1 MILLRLI
8 GWPYLRSHVLRT
20 ALTTGGIVL
29 GTAVFVGMHTANQAV
44 LMAFGQTINRI
55 AGKTDLQITAG
66 ETGFGED
73 VLDTAQSA
81 ATVRVAVPVIE
92 AVVEAHAPS
101 RGSLLVLAVDMTGD
115 RSLRDYDFEA
125 GDAAVLGDPLVFL
138 AQPDSLIVTQQ
149 LAERNQVAIGDRLVL
164 TTAQGEQP
172 FTVRGIIKPT
182 GLATA
187 FGGNLAI
194 MDVYA
199 AQHMFG
205 RGRTFDR
212 VDVGIRPGT
221 SLADAQRELSALL
234 GPGFQVQPPVTRGRQ
249 AEAMLR
255 GYSTMV
261 NISSV
266 FALFV
271 GMFIIYNSFATA
283 VAQRRTEIGILRAL
297 GATRRQIGQLF
308 VQESVALGAI
318 GAVAGVVVGVGI
330 AQAIAAAIVAMTA
343 GVYGLEQQ
351 PAGVAV
357 TPLVAGTGLLL
368 GLTTSLVAA
377 VIPAWQA
384 AHVDPVHAMKKAAY
398 DIADGARSRR
408 LPIAAGVLAV
418 VAGVCLGLAEVRPL
432 FYVSYVLMI
441 VALLIM
447 STILSGTLARVI
459 RPVLRWIRPVE
470 GVLAADSLLQ
480 APRRTAMTVSGLML
494 ALALVVAFSGM
505 ARASYSSILQWI
517 NTTLNPDLFVMPSPR
532 VELRTRRFPATMAA
546 ELASVPGIR
555 DVQMF
560 RSGRIT
566 FREQPAMLVGLEM
579 VKVAATSR
587 TAPVAGEAATMFQR
601 CAAGQG
607 VLVSDNLAQLHRL
620 SLGEVLSIPAPY
632 GTIRL
637 PIVGIVVDYTDQQ
650 GSIFIDRSMFVR
662 HWRDDSVS
670 DFRLYLHPGARSSDV
685 QQQIVQAYAGRQQV
699 FVLTNQEVR
708 DYVMQLAN
716 QWFSLM
722 DLQIA
727 VAVFVAILGIIN
739 TLTVSITDRRRELGV
754 LQAVGALRAQIR
766 RTIWLEAMAIGAIAL
781 ALGAALGALNLYY
794 ILQMVRVDVIGL
806 SLDYSYPVGTVLM
819 LVPIILGAAFVAA
832 IWPAE
837 SVLRGSLVEALEY
850 E

>member
-8 GWPYLRSHVLRT
+8 GWPYLRRHVLRT
-20 ALTTGGIVL
+20 ALTTGGIVV
-29 GTAVFVGMHTANQAV
+29 GTAVFVGMHAANQAV
-44 LMAFGQTINRI
+44 LMSFGQTIDRI

-66 ETGFGED
+66 DTGFGED
-73 VLDTAQSA
+73 VLDTVQSA

-92 AVVEAHAPS
+92 AIVESRSPS
-101 RGSLLVLAVDMTGD
+101 EGSLLVLAVDMTGD

-125 GDAAVLGDPLVFL
+125 GDAAVIADPLIFL

-149 LAERNQVAIGDRLVL
+149 LAARNQVAIGDSLIL
-164 TTAQGEQP
+164 TTAEGDKR

-199 AQHMFG
+199 AQLMLG

-212 VDVGIRPGT
+212 VDVGIKPGT
-221 SLADAQRELSALL
+221 SLADAQRELSALV
-234 GPGFQVQPPVTRGRQ
+234 GPGFEVQPPVTRGRQ
-249 AEAMLR
+249 AEALLR

-283 VAQRRTEIGILRAL
+283 VAQRRSEIGILRAL
-297 GATRRQIGQLF
+297 GATRRQVGLLF
-308 VQESVALGAI
+308 LQESLALGAI
-318 GAVAGVVVGVGI
+318 GAVIGVVAGVGI
-330 AQAIAAAIVAMTA
+330 ARVVAAAIVAMTA
-343 GVYGLEQQ
+343 AVYGVGEQA
-351 PAGVAV
+351 PGVVV
-357 TPLVAGTGLLL
+357 TPMIVAAGLLL
-368 GLTTSLVAA
+368 GLTTSVMAA

-398 DIADGARSRR
+398 EIAAPSRR
-408 LPIAAGVLAV
+408 LPV
-418 VAGVCLGLAEVRPL
+418 VAGILASLAGICLAFGGLRPL
-432 FYVSYVLMI
+432 FYASYVLII
-441 VALLIM
+441 VALLVM
-447 STILSGTLARVI
+447 STILSGALARVI
-459 RPVLRWIRPVE
+459 RPLLRWIRPVE

-480 APRRTAMTVSGLML
+480 APRRTGMTVSGLML
-494 ALALVVAFSGM
+494 SLGLVVAFSGM
-505 ARASYSSILQWI
+505 ARASYSSIVQWV

-532 VELRTRRFPATMAA
+532 VELRTRRFPVAMAE
-546 ELASVPGIR
+546 ELAAVQGVR

-566 FREQPAMLVGLEM
+566 FRDNPALIVGLEM
-579 VKVAATSR
+579 AKVAETSH
-587 TAPVAGEAATMFQR
+587 TAPVAGEAATMYQR
-601 CAAGQG
+601 SAAGQG
-607 VLVSDNLAQLHRL
+607 LLVSDNLAQVHRL

-637 PIVGIVVDYTDQQ
+637 PIVGIVLDYTDQQ
-650 GSIFIDRSMFVR
+650 GSIFIDRSVFVQN
-662 HWRDDSVS
+662 WRDDSVS
-670 DFRLYLHPGARSSDV
+670 DFRVFLHPGIRSSDV
-685 QQQIVQAYAGRQQV
+685 QQQIVKQYAGRQQV

-708 DYVMQLAN
+708 DYILRLAN

-722 DLQIA
+722 DVQIA

-754 LQAVGALRAQIR
+754 LQAVGAVRAQIR
-766 RTIWLEAMAIGAIAL
+766 RTIWLEAIAIGAIGL
-781 ALGAALGALNLYY
+781 VLGAAVGALNLYY
-794 ILQMVRVDVIGL
+794 ILEMVRLDVIGL
-806 SLDYSYPVGTVLM
+806 RLDYSYPLGTVLL
-819 LVPIILGAAFVAA
+819 LVPIILGAAFIAA